1 MSKPNLEP
9 VPSGGLCPVPM
20 SPRTP
25 RAQADRQ
32 RASCACLSMMLSL
45 SFAALGTPTWA
56 QSEELPLEVRRE
68 ITENGEACGSRK
80 PQIDSGF
87 LTSLDVNGDGIPDY
101 VLNYENFRCG
111 GVRSFCGSRGCLLQI
126 FASTTDGKFEKAIDE
141 DVWRVDVN
149 RGKGRPSL
157 ILGLHG
163 SACGQPGEVLCKVTF
178 VWNGTKF
185 VKTGRPRAP

>member
-1 MSKPNLEP
+1 M
-9 VPSGGLCPVPM
+9 
-20 SPRTP
+20 
-25 RAQADRQ
+25 
-32 RASCACLSMMLSL
+32 
-45 SFAALGTPTWA
+45 ALGTPTWA

-111 GVRSFCGSRGCLLQI
+111 DVRSFCRSGGCLLQI
-126 FASTTDGKFEKAIDE
+126 FASTKNGKFEKVINE
-141 DVWRVDVN
+141 DVWRVDIN

-157 ILGLHG
+157 VLGLHG
-163 SACGQPGEVLCKVTF
+163 SACEQPREVRCKVTF
-178 VWNGTKF
+178 VWSGTKF
-185 VKTGRPRAP
+185 VKVGRPRAP

>member
-9 VPSGGLCPVPM
+9 VPSGGLCPIPTGLRR
-20 SPRTP
+20 PRT
-25 RAQADRQ
+25 QADRQ
-32 RASCACLSMMLSL
+32 RASRACLSVMLSL
-45 SFAALGTPTWA
+45 SFMALGTPTWA
-56 QSEELPLEVRRE
+56 QSEELPPEVQRE

-80 PQIDSGF
+80 PQIDPGF

-111 GVRSFCGSRGCLLQI
+111 NVRSFCRSGGCLLQI
-126 FASTTDGKFEKAIDE
+126 FASTKNGKFEKVINE
-141 DVWRVDVN
+141 DVWRVDIN

-157 ILGLHG
+157 VLGLHG
-163 SACGQPGEVLCKVTF
+163 SACEQPREVRCKVTF

>member
-1 MSKPNLEP
+1 
-9 VPSGGLCPVPM
+9 
-20 SPRTP
+20 
-25 RAQADRQ
+25 
-32 RASCACLSMMLSL
+32 MMLSL

-56 QSEELPLEVRRE
+56 QSEELPPEVRRE

-126 FASTTDGKFEKAIDE
+126 FASTKDGKFEKVINE
-141 DVWRVDVN
+141 DVWRVDIN

-163 SACGQPGEVLCKVTF
+163 PACEQPREVRCKVTF
-178 VWNGTKF
+178 VWSGTKF